1 MEIATVD
8 DVDRQLAHALQI
20 DARASFH
27 QIGAALGVSDQTV
40 ARRYRRLRSSGLL
53 RVVGL
58 PDSARLGHE
67 WWAVRIQCT
76 PDGAAPVAEALARR
90 ADTAWVSLLSGGT
103 EVSCAMKPRSP
114 QQRESL
120 LLQKLARTS
129 RVIGWSAHSTLHLF
143 VGGRIGWPGLTTAL
157 TEEQVTHLSPPP
169 PVPSDAQAVELGE
182 RDEILLGE
190 LAKDGRIGYPDLAA
204 ATGWSESTVKRRI
217 DLLRRTGT
225 IFFEVEIDHRTL
237 GYAVESRLWISV
249 PPSRLAEVGNA
260 LAAHPEVAMAAA
272 ITGTTNLLASV
283 ICRDAADF
291 YRYLTTRLGA
301 LTAIDRVETTPVIRY
316 AKRAGAVVLP

>member
-20 DARASFH
+20 DSRASFH

-76 PDGAAPVAEALARR
+76 PGGAAPVAEALARR

-114 QQRESL
+114 QERESL

-157 TEEQVTHLSPPP
+157 TEEQVTRLSPLP
-169 PVPSDAQAVELGE
+169 PVPPDAQPVELGE

-190 LAKDGRIGYPDLAA
+190 LAKDGRIGYPELAA

-225 IFFEVEIDHRTL
+225 IFFEVEIDHRAL

-316 AKRAGAVVLP
+316 AKRAGTVVLP